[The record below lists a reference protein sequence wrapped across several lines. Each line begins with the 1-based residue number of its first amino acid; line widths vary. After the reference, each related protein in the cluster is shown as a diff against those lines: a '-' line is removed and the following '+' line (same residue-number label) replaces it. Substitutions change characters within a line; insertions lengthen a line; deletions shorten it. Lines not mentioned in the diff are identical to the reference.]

1 MLPSSSVAAG
11 GSFGS
16 SPSDGFPGRMTSR
29 SRRKYLLGMYWP
41 VNWSAPVGVGKG
53 GKNCFGER
61 ESKKSQGDVIN
72 EGGGRKEEERKEK
85 NITTYC
91 RPYA

>member
-16 SPSDGFPGRMTSR
+16 SPSNGFPGRMTSR

-53 GKNCFGER
+53 GGNCFGER
-61 ESKKSQGDVIN
+61 ESKKSQGDVK
-72 EGGGRKEEERKEK
+72 EVEERRRKERGKK
-85 NITTYC
+85 ITYC